1 MEAPFAGYAPSHN
14 RIKQWPRLEAL
25 IEGWLA
31 SFNNLKG
38 FKVATDG
45 LHPSGWLE
53 DMSSNLHAF
62 SSSPSAS
69 VKGRQK
75 SGVETPDLRFS
86 GVQDF
91 FVLTSP
97 SIEGVTAF

>member
-14 RIKQWPRLEAL
+14 RIKLWPHLEAL

-31 SFNNLKG
+31 SFNNLKR
-38 FKVATDG
+38 FIVATDG
-45 LHPSGWLE
+45 LHPNSWLE
-53 DMSSNLHAF
+53 GMFSHLHAF
-62 SSSPSAS
+62 LSSPSAS

-75 SGVETPDLRFS
+75 SGMGTPDLRFS

-97 SIEGVTAF
+97 SIEGMTK